1 MAPGGQRRRRR
12 QYSALGRRVTDGQ
25 NAAPVITIAAGHGRM
40 SQRGNADTRMPPPP
54 QD

>member
-1 MAPGGQRRRRR
+1 MVPGDQRRRRR
-12 QYSALGRRVTDGQ
+12 QHSALSRRVADGQ
-25 NAAPVITIAAGHGRM
+25 NAAAVITIAAGHGRM